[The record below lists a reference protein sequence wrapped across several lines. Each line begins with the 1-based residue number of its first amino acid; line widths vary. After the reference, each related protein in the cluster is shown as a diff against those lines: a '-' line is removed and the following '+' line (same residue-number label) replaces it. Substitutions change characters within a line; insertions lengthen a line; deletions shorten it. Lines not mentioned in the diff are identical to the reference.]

1 MLIFAHRV
9 DSWAFKIRYS
19 ALPRRFSWAWGSSN
33 MQIVVNPSFCFTFN
47 LLLIFLLIISLT
59 NEKDISFVSL
69 FLDKEVTSNT
79 NSLEEYNSLC
89 CREKEAEAILNFF
102 AFFFFELIWTIME
115 DLDEKS
121 FSLKR
126 FQKHIP
132 WSRWSSR
139 KIAIC
144 YCDFFPMLFWFLFVK
159 VML

>member
-47 LLLIFLLIISLT
+47 LLLIFLLIIYLT

-102 AFFFFELIWTIME
+102 AFFFLFFLNLFEQLWKIWMKNPSLWKDSKNTYPE
-115 DLDEKS
+115 VDEVAEKMQS
-121 FSLKR
+121 VTV
-126 FQKHIP
+126 I
-132 WSRWSSR
+132 
-139 KIAIC
+139 
-144 YCDFFPMLFWFLFVK
+144 FFPCCFDYYL
-159 VML
+159 